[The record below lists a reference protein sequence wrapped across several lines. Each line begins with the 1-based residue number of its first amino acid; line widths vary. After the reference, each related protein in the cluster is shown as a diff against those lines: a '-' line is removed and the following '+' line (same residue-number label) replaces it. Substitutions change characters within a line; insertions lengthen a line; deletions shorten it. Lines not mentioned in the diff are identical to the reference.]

1 MQRLI
6 DLDTSDRVVSVLVMT
21 PLRRENMALEN
32 AIRDDQ
38 KDVLTLG
45 NNSLRAQNATKHRT
59 KVVGFT

>member
-6 DLDTSDRVVSVLVMT
+6 DLDTSDSVASVLVMT

-32 AIRDDQ
+32 AIREDK

-59 KVVGFT
+59 KVVGLT